1 MMAHVLNWSLALV
14 PVLLMT
20 GAFVWLDIFKLVTV
34 RETLGL
40 LLLGGLAAIAAY
52 PLSGIFL
59 DTMPI
64 GFNYYSR
71 FVAPWIEEILK
82 AFVILSLFFFNRI
95 GLKLDAV
102 IMGFAVGAGFSV
114 VENLFYLTRFLDLSP
129 SVWMVRGIGTA
140 IMHGTT
146 GAVMGAIAHR
156 LTVRDMHHS
165 ARDYHFKPWRFI
177 PGYLVAVAIH
187 TLFNQFP
194 SQPML
199 AMLGTALIAPM
210 ALMAILRFGTNEAT
224 EWLEEEREAHRALLA
239 TLYAGSFPDTPG
251 WRKIAALAERED
263 GQTADRI
270 REYVLVLTR
279 LIVSEEDVLLRQSH
293 DTHRVETDGRKLF
306 ARLDEI
312 KRELGPTTVHA
323 LTSLLPFSRSD
334 YWEAWELHHHL
345 DHQANAAA
353 RP

>member
-1 MMAHVLNWSLALV
+1 MVHVINWSLALV

-20 GAFVWLDIFKLVTV
+20 GAFIWLDVFKLVTA
-34 RETLGL
+34 REMVGL
-40 LLLGGLAAIAAY
+40 LILGGLAAIAAY
-52 PLSGIFL
+52 PLSGVFL
-59 DTMPI
+59 DTLPI
-64 GFNYYSR
+64 GFNHYSR
-71 FVAPWIEEILK
+71 FVAPWIEEVLK

-114 VENLFYLTRFLDLSP
+114 VENLFYLLRFLDLSP

-156 LTVRDMHHS
+156 LTVRDIHHA
-165 ARDYHFKPWRFI
+165 AREYHFKPWRFI
-177 PGYLVAVAIH
+177 PGYFVAVAIH

-210 ALMAILRFGTNEAT
+210 TLMAILRFGTNEAT
-224 EWLEEEREAHRALLA
+224 EWLTDEREAHRALLA

-263 GQTADRI
+263 GQTAERI

-306 ARLDEI
+306 ARLDEL
-312 KRELGPTTVHA
+312 KQELGSTTVHA
-323 LTSLLPFSRSD
+323 LTSLLPFSRAD

-345 DHQANAAA
+345 DHSNA
-353 RP
+353 PKQQP

>member
-1 MMAHVLNWSLALV
+1 MVHVINWSLALV

-20 GAFVWLDIFKLVTV
+20 GAFIWLDVFKLVTV
-34 RETLGL
+34 RETVGL
-40 LLLGGLAAIAAY
+40 LILGGLAAIAAY
-52 PLSGIFL
+52 PLSGVFL
-59 DTMPI
+59 DTLPI

-71 FVAPWIEEILK
+71 FVAPWIEEVLK

-114 VENLFYLTRFLDLSP
+114 VENLFYLLRFLDLSP

-156 LTVRDMHHS
+156 LTVRDIHHA
-165 ARDYHFKPWRFI
+165 AREYHFKPWRFI
-177 PGYLVAVAIH
+177 PGYFVAVAIH

-210 ALMAILRFGTNEAT
+210 TLMVILHFGTNEAT

-263 GQTADRI
+263 GQTANLI

-293 DTHRVETDGRKLF
+293 DTQRVETDGRKLF
-306 ARLDEI
+306 ARLDEL
-312 KRELGPTTVHA
+312 KGELGSTTVHA
-323 LTSLLPFSRSD
+323 LTSLLPFSRAD

-345 DHQANAAA
+345 DHSKSAKQQ
-353 RP
+353 R